1 MSDLHTATL
10 ISDANL
16 ADTVEL
22 PARLGGTAGLLKIT
36 LLKIATYLL
45 GSASFI
51 EALQDMIAAFFANGT
66 NMTLTYN
73 DAGNLVTV
81 NGPTLYYPYGS
92 FAIAAINANEILLD
106 HIVAAAHTLA
116 ADFANARVS
125 VGTPPAATWTANVQ
139 KNGGNVGT
147 IVIDNTGG
155 VTLATTGHA
164 AVVVAAGDVISVV
177 APASA
182 DPNIARLRFTFR
194 GTM

>member
-1 MSDLHTATL
+1 
-10 ISDANL
+10 
-16 ADTVEL
+16 
-22 PARLGGTAGLLKIT
+22 
-36 LLKIATYLL
+36 
-45 GSASFI
+45 
-51 EALQDMIAAFFANGT
+51 
-66 NMTLTYN
+66 
-73 DAGNLVTV
+73 
-81 NGPTLYYPYGS
+81 
-92 FAIAAINANEILLD
+92 LLD
-106 HIVAAAHTLA
+106 HIVASAHTLA